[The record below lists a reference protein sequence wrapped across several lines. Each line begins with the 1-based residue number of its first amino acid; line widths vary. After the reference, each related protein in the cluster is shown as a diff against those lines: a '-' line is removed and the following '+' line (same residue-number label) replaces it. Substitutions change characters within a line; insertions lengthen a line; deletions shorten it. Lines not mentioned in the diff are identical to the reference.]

1 MSTSGAADPTAAAAA
16 DADSAAEEQWA
27 TELAQRAGA
36 GELAAMQVLLR
47 HLTPALTRVVV
58 SVLGS
63 HHADRD
69 DVVQQS
75 LIAVQRALPAFR
87 GECHPAGYATRIA
100 LRVALRARRT
110 GKLDFTRRETI
121 ARLSPEGTHVESP
134 SQTADAEHRRRVL
147 RDLLQDLPV
156 EQADAL
162 GLRVMLGWSL
172 DEVARATG
180 APLNTVRSRV
190 RLAKEALRKR
200 IERDPLLADLKGVP

>member
-1 MSTSGAADPTAAAAA
+1 MSTTHAPDPTTLA
-16 DADSAAEEQWA
+16 DAAAEEQWA
-27 TELAQRAGA
+27 TELAGRAAA
-36 GELAAMQVLLR
+36 GDLAAMQVLLR

-58 SVLGS
+58 GVLGS
-63 HHADRD
+63 QHADRD

-110 GKLDFTRRETI
+110 GKLEFTRREVL
-121 ARLSPEGTHVESP
+121 ARLSPEGAHADSP
-134 SQTADAEHRRRVL
+134 SHVADAEHRRRAL
-147 RDLLQDLPV
+147 RDLLQDLPE

>member
-1 MSTSGAADPTAAAAA
+1 
-16 DADSAAEEQWA
+16 
-27 TELAQRAGA
+27 
-36 GELAAMQVLLR
+36 
-47 HLTPALTRVVV
+47 VVV
-58 SVLGS
+58 GVLGS
-63 HHADRD
+63 QHADRD

-110 GKLDFTRRETI
+110 GKLEFTRREVL
-121 ARLSPEGTHVESP
+121 ARLSPEGAQADSP
-134 SQTADAEHRRRVL
+134 SHVADAEHRRRVL
-147 RDLLQDLPV
+147 RDLLQDLPE